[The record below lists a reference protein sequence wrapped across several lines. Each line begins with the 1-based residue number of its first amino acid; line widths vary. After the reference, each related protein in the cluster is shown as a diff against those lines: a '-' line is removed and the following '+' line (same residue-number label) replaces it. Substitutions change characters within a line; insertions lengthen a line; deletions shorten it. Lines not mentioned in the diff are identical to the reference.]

1 MNKHLRIFLTGLI
14 AVTPFLLTFYIIK
27 SVIELTDSL
36 FVGIL
41 PEKILRFTG
50 VGFLISV
57 VIIYLLGYLASNYV
71 GSMLLSYIER
81 IIKKMP
87 LVGRIYT
94 FTKDIVKN
102 LQETLSTKAAFSKVV
117 LVNDFPGKGNVT
129 PAFVTGRQEIRI
141 VNGEP
146 RKYVAV
152 YLPTTPV
159 PTQGFLYLVDEKD
172 IIEVEMTVE
181 EAMVMLLSLGTA
193 SKQANNSGNAQQDKQ

>member
-1 MNKHLRIFLTGLI
+1 MNRHIKTFLTGLI
-14 AVTPFLLTFYIIK
+14 AVTPFVLTFYVIK
-27 SVIELTDSL
+27 SIIELTDSL

-57 VIIYLLGYLASNYV
+57 VLIYLIGYLASNYV
-71 GSMLLSYIER
+71 GNMILNYTER
-81 IIKKMP
+81 IIQKMP
-87 LVGRIYT
+87 LVGRIYK
-94 FTKDIVKN
+94 FTRDIVKN
-102 LQETLSTKAAFSKVV
+102 LQETLSTKASFSKVV

-129 PAFVTGRQEIRI
+129 PAFVTGRQEIRL
-141 VNGEP
+141 VDGEP

-193 SKQANNSGNAQQDKQ
+193 SKHTNNTENTQQGKQ